1 MHVRYVQRR
10 LLALLPSGTAPLP
23 NGAAAVLTSILA
35 IGTPVLTSFLA
46 TSTPGVTSSSAIVA
60 PVLAPLHPGSLGL
73 GIWCRHHR
81 GWHSHAKR
89 RS

>member
-1 MHVRYVQRR
+1 
-10 LLALLPSGTAPLP
+10 
-23 NGAAAVLTSILA
+23 LT

-46 TSTPGVTSSSAIVA
+46 MGTPLVTSSSAIVA
-60 PVLAPLHPGSLGL
+60 PVLAPLHTGSLGL
-73 GIWCRHHR
+73 GIWCRQHR